1 MGNTHTEIINVGEW
15 EMTVR
20 VAQLAPDS
28 LYTMHIAQIRND
40 QSSLPDW
47 TDHDN
52 SYRTRDEALAAARK
66 WAEKQF
72 K

>member
-1 MGNTHTEIINVGEW
+1 MSSTHTEIINVGDW

-20 VAQLAPDS
+20 IAQLAPDS
-28 LYTMHIAQIRND
+28 LYTMHIAQIRNS
-40 QSSLPDW
+40 QRSLPDW

-52 SYRTRDEALAAARK
+52 SYRTPDEARAAALK